1 MMKKIFLLI
10 VFFFSQLI
18 LGQSLYLKMEGTNE
32 PTDFLKNMHYVEKH
46 KNVQLLY
53 NEAKNVLT
61 AIQKQGFLESN
72 MQAPLQA
79 NDSTFLV
86 GIDFGKQTKF
96 IRTYICKENGVLID
110 QEKIEITLP
119 FVASENFLNEA
130 LNKLESKGYSLAKL
144 KLKSIEVK
152 NDTLFSELVID
163 LEQKRVLNAI
173 LVNGMEKF
181 PVGFKKQLE
190 RLYKNKP
197 FNKENL
203 DKLSTDIDQ
212 FGFVRQIKFPEI
224 LFTKSDTQVYI
235 YVEKSK
241 SNSFDGFIGFNSNE
255 KSALV
260 LNGYLDLSLQNIL
273 NTGEKMSLYWKSN
286 GDGQKDF
293 NLSIELPFVFDS
305 SVGVKAQLRIF
316 KQDSTFQ
323 NTKTNFGLGYYFT
336 AHSRVFLN
344 YEASESSD
352 IQNTNSNLLNDFTN
366 KFVVVDFDFDKK
378 RSDFIDFKE
387 SDFFNIKI
395 GSGKRIAKTS
405 VNNQLF
411 ANISARYNWYLNP
424 KNCVVF
430 KSQNYYLQ
438 SNQYI
443 TNELFR
449 FGGINSIRG
458 FTENSLQGNLFSSIS
473 TEYRY
478 LVSPSLYV
486 HSIVD
491 YGYYNDKTN
500 NLSESILGLGLGFGI
515 ITKNGLFNL
524 VYANGSAQ
532 NQAIKLNN
540 SIIQIS
546 LKTRF

>member
-1 MMKKIFLLI
+1 MMKKIFFLI

-18 LGQSLYLKMEGTNE
+18 WGQSFYLKMEGTNE

-53 NEAKNVLT
+53 NEAKIVLT

-72 MQAPLQA
+72 LHAPLQA

-96 IRTYICKENGVLID
+96 ICIYVGKENGVLID
-110 QEKIEITLP
+110 QQEIEVTLP
-119 FVASENFLNEA
+119 FIESENFLNEA

-152 NDTLFSELVID
+152 NDTLFSELTID
-163 LEQKRVLNAI
+163 LEQKRILNAI
-173 LVNGMEKF
+173 VVNGMEKF

-203 DKLSTDIDQ
+203 EKLSADIDQ

-224 LFTKSDTQVYI
+224 LFTKNDTQVYI

-241 SNSFDGFIGFNSNE
+241 SNNFDGFIGFNSNE

-286 GDGQKDF
+286 GDGQKDI
-293 NLSIELPFVFDS
+293 NLSVELPFVFDS

-344 YEASESSD
+344 YETSESSD
-352 IQNTNSNLLNDFTN
+352 IQNTNSSLLNDFTN
-366 KFVVVDFDFDKK
+366 KFVVVDFDFDKR

-387 SDFFNIKI
+387 SDFFSIKI
-395 GSGKRIAKTS
+395 GSGKRMAKTS
-405 VNNQLF
+405 DNNQLF

-424 KNCVVF
+424 KNCVVL

-473 TEYRY
+473 SEYRY
-478 LVSPSLYV
+478 LVSPTLYV
-486 HSIVD
+486 HSIID

-500 NLSESILGLGLGFGI
+500 NLSESILGLGFGFGI
-515 ITKNGLFNL
+515 VTKNGLFNL
-524 VYANGSAQ
+524 VYTNGSAQ

>member
-1 MMKKIFLLI
+1 MKKIFFLI

-18 LGQSLYLKMEGTNE
+18 WGQSFYLKMEGTND

-53 NEAKNVLT
+53 NEAKNVLN

-72 MQAPLQA
+72 LLAPTQA
-79 NDSTFLV
+79 NDSTYLV

-96 IRTYICKENGVLID
+96 IHIYIGSENGVLID
-110 QEKIEITLP
+110 QEKIEVTLP
-119 FVASENFLNEA
+119 FVASENFLNET
-130 LNKLESKGYSLAKL
+130 LKKLESKGYSLAKL

-152 NDTLFSELVID
+152 NDTLFSELTID
-163 LEQKRVLNAI
+163 VEQKRVLNAI
-173 LVNGMEKF
+173 VVKGMEKF

-203 DKLSTDIDQ
+203 EKLSADIDQ

-224 LFTKSDTQVYI
+224 LFTKNDTQVYI

-305 SVGVKAQLRIF
+305 SVGVKGQLRIF

-336 AHSRVFLN
+336 AHSKVFLN
-344 YEASESSD
+344 YEVSESSD
-352 IQNTNSNLLNDFTN
+352 IQNTNSSLLNDFTN
-366 KFVVVDFDFDKK
+366 KFVVVDFDFDKR

-387 SDFFNIKI
+387 SDFFSIKI
-395 GSGKRIAKTS
+395 GTGKRMAKTS
-405 VNNQLF
+405 DNNQLF
-411 ANISARYNWYLNP
+411 AIISARYNWFLNP
-424 KNCVVF
+424 KNGIVL
-430 KSQNYYLQ
+430 KSQNYYLH

-473 TEYRY
+473 SEYRY

-500 NLSESILGLGLGFGI
+500 NLNERILGLGFGFGI
-515 ITKNGLFNL
+515 ATKNGLFNL